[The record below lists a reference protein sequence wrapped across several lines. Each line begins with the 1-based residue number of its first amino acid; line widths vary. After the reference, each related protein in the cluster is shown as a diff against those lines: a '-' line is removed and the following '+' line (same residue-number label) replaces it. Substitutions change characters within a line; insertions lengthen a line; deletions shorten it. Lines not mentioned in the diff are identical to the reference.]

1 MQKIGQWISKKIYAK
16 KGNYNEIILFELN
29 EIQMNYKYCAKENYA
44 KMQYNK

>member
-1 MQKIGQWISKKIYAK
+1 MQKIGQQISKKTYAK
-16 KGNYNEIILFELN
+16 KGNYNEIILFELY